1 MPERTSK
8 TKEHEYTC
16 GQCGNIQYALV
27 GEKFPDACVDC
38 GYVHGAR
45 DKYDVPAEIKLDLT
59 KYG

>member
-8 TKEHEYTC
+8 TKEHHYIC
-16 GQCGNIQYALV
+16 GQCGNEQYAVV
-27 GEKFPDACVDC
+27 GEELPIPCIDC
-38 GYVHGAR
+38 GYVHRER